1 MENLF
6 LDKDLNSIYKKV
18 ADGTRL
24 SKEDGSLLFKTHD
37 LTGVG
42 RLADL
47 VRRRRHG
54 NRAFYVYNQHLNYTN
69 ICKNRCLFCAYAVD
83 RDDESA
89 YCWSGDEIAQ
99 RIQARIDEPVNEL
112 HIVGG
117 LNPALDFD
125 YFINLLETAKKIRPG
140 TKIKAFTCVE
150 IDYLSKLSSL
160 SVEETVGALKAA
172 GLDMMPGGGAE
183 VLSSRVRKKLFPR
196 KIGHQRWLEIMEA
209 VHNSQLTSNATM
221 LYGHI
226 ETIEERVDHLV
237 TLRELQDR
245 TGGFSAFI
253 PLAFHSEN
261 TRLSHLPA
269 TTAVDDLKSIA
280 VARLM
285 LDNFDHIKA
294 YWVMIGEKL
303 AQVALSYG
311 ADDLDGTIIEERIT
325 HTAGARSAKGLTR
338 TQMEKMI
345 TASGF
350 KPVERDSFYG
360 VVNENN

>member
-1 MENLF
+1 MEHLF
-6 LDKDLNSIYKKV
+6 LDKNLKSIYKKV

-24 SKEDGSLLFKTHD
+24 SKEDGCLLFKTQD

-42 RLADL
+42 VLADL

-89 YCWSGDEIAQ
+89 YCWSGDEIAE
-99 RIQARIDEPVNEL
+99 RIEERIDEPVNEL

-125 YFINLLETAKKIRPG
+125 YFLNLLHTAKRIRPR

-160 SVEETVGALKAA
+160 SVEETVSALKEA

-183 VLSSRVRKKLFPR
+183 VLSDRVRKKLFPR
-196 KIGHQRWLEIMEA
+196 KIGHRRWLEIMEA
-209 VHNSQLTSNATM
+209 VHNSKLTSNATM

-261 TRLSHLPA
+261 TRLSHIPP
-269 TTAVDDLKSIA
+269 TTAVDDLKTIA

-303 AQVALSYG
+303 AQVALSY
-311 ADDLDGTIIEERIT
+311 
-325 HTAGARSAKGLTR
+325 
-338 TQMEKMI
+338 
-345 TASGF
+345 
-350 KPVERDSFYG
+350 
-360 VVNENN
+360 